1 MTAVN
6 ATRLVG
12 EYLRRLEVELMDLPA
27 DRRRE
32 ILDDI
37 RGHIAEER
45 SGMRDESDA
54 DLMNLLD
61 RLGDPAEIASEAR
74 GGDAAGR
81 TTLPSAGFGTL
92 EVLAIALL
100 LLAWPVG
107 VVLLWSSGAW
117 TRREKLLGTLV
128 PPGGYPGVLL
138 VMSTFRQFASA
149 AEAGP
154 AWVDVT
160 VGAVLF
166 TISLVALLAPIAM
179 AVYLATRL
187 RGRTRDLA

>member
-1 MTAVN
+1 MTASN

-27 DRRRE
+27 DRRGE

-37 RGHIAEER
+37 RGHIADER

-61 RLGDPAEIASEAR
+61 RLGDPAEIAAEAR
-74 GGDAAGR
+74 GGGAGR
-81 TTLPSAGFGTL
+81 HPTLPSAGFGTH

-107 VVLLWSSGAW
+107 VVLLWSSRAW
-117 TRREKLLGTLV
+117 TTREKLLGTLV
-128 PPGGYPGVLL
+128 PPGGYPGILL
-138 VMSTFRQFASA
+138 VMSTFRWFASA
-149 AEAGP
+149 AEDGP

-166 TISLVALLAPIAM
+166 TISLVALLAPIGM
-179 AVYLATRL
+179 TVYLATRL
-187 RGRTRDLA
+187 RGRSRGLA